1 MTHNQ
6 VAYWDMVR
14 SNAAREEANRIA
26 DYEAAGNLRLN
37 AFKAGREEYWTHK
50 NYNWNE
56 SMFGYQ
62 LFKDLGGM
70 IMMAALA

>member
-6 VAYWDMVR
+6 VAYWDSVR
-14 SNAAREEANRIA
+14 RNEVAKESNRISQFEA
-26 DYEAAGNLRLN
+26 DTNRFAKE
-37 AFKAGREEYWTHK
+37 REEYWTHK

-62 LFKDLGGM
+62 LFKDFSSMIGGA
-70 IMMAALA
+70 IMGGIL